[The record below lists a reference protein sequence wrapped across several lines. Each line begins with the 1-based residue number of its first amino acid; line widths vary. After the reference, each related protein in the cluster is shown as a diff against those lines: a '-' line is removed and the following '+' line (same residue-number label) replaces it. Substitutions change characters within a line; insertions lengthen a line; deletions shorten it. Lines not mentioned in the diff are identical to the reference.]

1 QQECPTTGAPRR
13 SRRGAHPIRLM
24 AVQPLAGGRL
34 FLLLRAQRPGA
45 EALVELVHAAGRVHE
60 RLLAAVER
68 VRDAADFQR
77 DHMVLH
83 PVEDLLGA
91 VELGRGAEPL
101 LPAAHI
107 PEDHRAVLGMNLV
120 LHSSRTSLAVF
131 HLAWPAACFAS
142 AIMRSYSSSPSTC
155 DLSISRF
162 GIPSSTRYSRR
173 LSRLVE

>member
-1 QQECPTTGAPRR
+1 MPAGAPPGQAGPAPPAQRSNAQQQECPTTGAPRR

-45 EALVELVHAAGRVHE
+45 EALVELVHAAGRVDE

-68 VRDAADFQR
+68 VRDAADFRR

-83 PVEDLLGA
+83 PVDDFLGA

-107 PEDHRAVLGMNLV
+107 PEAHPAVLGVHPV
-120 LHSSRTSLAVF
+120 LHRFPTSVALLA
-131 HLAWPAACFAS
+131 LAWPS
-142 AIMRSYSSSPSTC
+142 H
-155 DLSISRF
+155 SRA
-162 GIPSSTRYSRR
+162 
-173 LSRLVE
+173 SRLM